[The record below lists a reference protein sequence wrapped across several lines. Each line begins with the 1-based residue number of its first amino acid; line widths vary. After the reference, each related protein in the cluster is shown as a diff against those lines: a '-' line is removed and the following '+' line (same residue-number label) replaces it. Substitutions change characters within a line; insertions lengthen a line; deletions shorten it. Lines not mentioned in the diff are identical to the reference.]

1 MTVMKLA
8 VSKVLVGIDGSDH
21 SFRAAQY
28 ALEISKKYLAKL
40 IAMTVTYMPAK
51 SRVSQQEAIEV
62 GAGLSE
68 MDKAKTWFESFT
80 QSARQNKI
88 DLKTELVN
96 SQRPVDYVIL
106 EYAEKEG
113 IDLIVI
119 GTRGRSGLSK
129 IVLGSVA
136 SGIVTYSH
144 SPVLVVK

>member
-1 MTVMKLA
+1 MKLA

-40 IAMTVTYMPAK
+40 IAVTVTYMPAK
-51 SRVSQQEAIEV
+51 SRVSQQEEIEV

-136 SGIVTYSH
+136 SGIATYSH

>member
-1 MTVMKLA
+1 MKLA

-21 SFRAAQY
+21 SFRAAQC
-28 ALEISKKYLAKL
+28 ALEISKKYVAKL
-40 IAMTVTYMPAK
+40 IAVTVTYMPAK
-51 SRVSQQEAIEV
+51 SRMSQQEAIEV

-80 QSARQNKI
+80 QSARENKI

>member
-1 MTVMKLA
+1 MKLA

-40 IAMTVTYMPAK
+40 IAVTVTYMPAE

-136 SGIVTYSH
+136 SRIVTYSH
-144 SPVLVVK
+144 FPVLVVK

>member
-1 MTVMKLA
+1 MKLA
-8 VSKVLVGIDGSDH
+8 VSKVIVGIDGSDH

-28 ALEISKKYLAKL
+28 ALEISKKYVAKL
-40 IAMTVTYMPAK
+40 IAVTVTYMPAK
-51 SRVSQQEAIEV
+51 SRMSQQEAIEV
-62 GAGLSE
+62 GAGLFE

-80 QSARQNKI
+80 QSARENKI

>member
-1 MTVMKLA
+1 MKLA

-28 ALEISKKYLAKL
+28 ALEISKKYVAKL
-40 IAMTVTYMPAK
+40 IAVTVTYMPAK
-51 SRVSQQEAIEV
+51 SRVSQQEEIEV

-113 IDLIVI
+113 VDLIVI

>member
-1 MTVMKLA
+1 MKLA

-21 SFRAAQY
+21 SLRAAQY
-28 ALEISKKYLAKL
+28 ALEISKKYGAKL
-40 IAMTVTYMPAK
+40 IAVTVTYMPAK
-51 SRVSQQEAIEV
+51 SRMSQQEAIEV

-68 MDKAKTWFESFT
+68 MDKAKKWFESFT
-80 QSARQNKI
+80 QSARENKI

-136 SGIVTYSH
+136 SRIVTYSH
-144 SPVLVVK
+144 VPLLVVK

>member
-1 MTVMKLA
+1 MKLA

-28 ALEISKKYLAKL
+28 ALEISKKYVAKL

-51 SRVSQQEAIEV
+51 SRMSQQEAIEV

-80 QSARQNKI
+80 QSARENMI

>member
-1 MTVMKLA
+1 MKLA

-28 ALEISKKYLAKL
+28 ALEISKKYAAKL
-40 IAMTVTYMPAK
+40 IAVTVTYMPAK
-51 SRVSQQEAIEV
+51 SRMSQQEAIEV

-80 QSARQNKI
+80 QSARENKI
-88 DLKTELVN
+88 DLKAELIN

>member
-1 MTVMKLA
+1 MKLA

-28 ALEISKKYLAKL
+28 ALEISKKYVAKL
-40 IAMTVTYMPAK
+40 IAVTVTYMPAK
-51 SRVSQQEAIEV
+51 SRMSQQEAIEV

-80 QSARQNKI
+80 QSARENKI

>member
-1 MTVMKLA
+1 MKLA

-28 ALEISKKYLAKL
+28 ALEISKKYVAKL
-40 IAMTVTYMPAK
+40 IAVTVTYMPAK
-51 SRVSQQEAIEV
+51 SRMSQKEAIEV

-80 QSARQNKI
+80 QSARENKI

-136 SGIVTYSH
+136 SRIVTYSH
-144 SPVLVVK
+144 SPILVVK

>member
-40 IAMTVTYMPAK
+40 IAVTVTYMPAK

-96 SQRPVDYVIL
+96 SQRPVDYEIL

>member
-1 MTVMKLA
+1 MKLA

-28 ALEISKKYLAKL
+28 ALEISKKYVAKL
-40 IAMTVTYMPAK
+40 IAVTVTYMPAK
-51 SRVSQQEAIEV
+51 SRMSQQEAIEV

-80 QSARQNKI
+80 QGARENKI

-136 SGIVTYSH
+136 SRIVTYSH
-144 SPVLVVK
+144 VPLLVVK

>member
-1 MTVMKLA
+1 MKLA

-21 SFRAAQY
+21 SFKAAQY
-28 ALEISKKYLAKL
+28 ALEISKKYVAKL
-40 IAMTVTYMPAK
+40 IAVTVTYMPAK
-51 SRVSQQEAIEV
+51 SRMSQQEAIEV

-80 QSARQNKI
+80 QSARENKI

-136 SGIVTYSH
+136 SRIVTYSH
-144 SPVLVVK
+144 FPVLVVK

>member
-1 MTVMKLA
+1 MKLA

-28 ALEISKKYLAKL
+28 ALEISRKYVAKL
-40 IAMTVTYMPAK
+40 IAVTVTYMPAK
-51 SRVSQQEAIEV
+51 SRMSQQEAIEV

-80 QSARQNKI
+80 QSARENKI

-136 SGIVTYSH
+136 SRIVTYSH
-144 SPVLVVK
+144 FPVLVVK

>member
-1 MTVMKLA
+1 MKLA

-28 ALEISKKYLAKL
+28 ALEISKKYVAKL
-40 IAMTVTYMPAK
+40 IAVTVTYMPAK
-51 SRVSQQEAIEV
+51 SRVSQEEAIEV

>member
-1 MTVMKLA
+1 MKLA

-28 ALEISKKYLAKL
+28 ALEISKKYVAKL
-40 IAMTVTYMPAK
+40 IAVTVIYMPAK
-51 SRVSQQEAIEV
+51 SRMSQQEAIEV

-80 QSARQNKI
+80 QRAKENKI

-113 IDLIVI
+113 INLIVI

-136 SGIVTYSH
+136 SGIVAYSH

>member
-1 MTVMKLA
+1 MKLA

-28 ALEISKKYLAKL
+28 ALEISKKYVAKL
-40 IAMTVTYMPAK
+40 IAVTVTYMPAK
-51 SRVSQQEAIEV
+51 SRMSQQEAIEV

>member
-1 MTVMKLA
+1 MKLA

-28 ALEISKKYLAKL
+28 ALEISKKYVAKL
-40 IAMTVTYMPAK
+40 IAVTVTYMPAK
-51 SRVSQQEAIEV
+51 SRMSQQEAIEV

-68 MDKAKTWFESFT
+68 MDKAKKWFESFT
-80 QSARQNKI
+80 QSARENKI
-88 DLKTELVN
+88 DFKTELVN
-96 SQRPVDYVIL
+96 SQLPLYYVIL

-136 SGIVTYSH
+136 SRIVTYSH
-144 SPVLVVK
+144 FPVLVVK

>member
-1 MTVMKLA
+1 MKLA

-28 ALEISKKYLAKL
+28 ALEISKKYVAKL
-40 IAMTVTYMPAK
+40 IAVTVTYMPAK

-80 QSARQNKI
+80 QSARQNRI

>member
-1 MTVMKLA
+1 MKLA

-21 SFRAAQY
+21 SFRAAQC
-28 ALEISKKYLAKL
+28 ALEISKKYVAKL
-40 IAMTVTYMPAK
+40 IAVTVTYMPAK
-51 SRVSQQEAIEV
+51 SRMSQQEAIEV

-80 QSARQNKI
+80 QSASENKI

>member
-1 MTVMKLA
+1 MKLV

-28 ALEISKKYLAKL
+28 ALEISKKYVAKL
-40 IAMTVTYMPAK
+40 IAVTVTYMPAK
-51 SRVSQQEAIEV
+51 SRMSQQEAIEV

-80 QSARQNKI
+80 QSARENKI

>member
-1 MTVMKLA
+1 MKLA

-28 ALEISKKYLAKL
+28 ALEISKKYVAKL
-40 IAMTVTYMPAK
+40 IAVTVTYMPAK
-51 SRVSQQEAIEV
+51 SRMSQQEAIEV

-136 SGIVTYSH
+136 SRIVTYSH
-144 SPVLVVK
+144 FPILVVK

>member
-1 MTVMKLA
+1 MKLA
-8 VSKVLVGIDGSDH
+8 VSKVLVGIDGSDN

-28 ALEISKKYLAKL
+28 ALEISKKYVAKL
-40 IAMTVTYMPAK
+40 FAVTVTCMPAK
-51 SRVSQQEAIEV
+51 SRMSQQEAIEV

-80 QSARQNKI
+80 QSARENKI

-136 SGIVTYSH
+136 SRIVTYSH
-144 SPVLVVK
+144 FPILVVK

>member
-1 MTVMKLA
+1 MKGGI
-8 VSKVLVGIDGSDH
+8 SKVLVGIDGSTH
-21 SFRAAQY
+21 SFRAAEY
-28 ALEISKKYLAKL
+28 AMDISRKYMAKL
-40 IAMTVTYMPAK
+40 IAVTVAYMPAK

-68 MDKAKTWFESFT
+68 MDIAKTWFESFT
-80 QSARQNKI
+80 HRARQNKI
-88 DLKTELVN
+88 ELKTELVN

-113 IDLIVI
+113 VDLIVI
-119 GTRGRSGLSK
+119 GTRGRTGISK
-129 IVLGSVA
+129 LVLGSVA

>member
-1 MTVMKLA
+1 MKLA

-28 ALEISKKYLAKL
+28 ALEISKKYVAKL
-40 IAMTVTYMPAK
+40 IAVTVTYMPAK
-51 SRVSQQEAIEV
+51 SRMSQQEAIEV

-80 QSARQNKI
+80 QSARENKI
-88 DLKTELVN
+88 DFKTELVN

-136 SGIVTYSH
+136 SRIVTYSH

>member
-1 MTVMKLA
+1 MKLA
-8 VSKVLVGIDGSDH
+8 VSKVLVGIDGSDQ

-28 ALEISKKYLAKL
+28 ALEISKKYVAKL
-40 IAMTVTYMPAK
+40 IAVTVTYMPAK
-51 SRVSQQEAIEV
+51 SRMSQQEAIEV

-80 QSARQNKI
+80 QSARENKI

-113 IDLIVI
+113 IDLIVV

-136 SGIVTYSH
+136 SRIVTYSH
-144 SPVLVVK
+144 FPVLVVK

>member
-1 MTVMKLA
+1 MKLA

-28 ALEISKKYLAKL
+28 ALEISKKYVAKL
-40 IAMTVTYMPAK
+40 IAVTVTYMPAK
-51 SRVSQQEAIEV
+51 SRVSQQEEIEV

>member
-1 MTVMKLA
+1 MKLA

-28 ALEISKKYLAKL
+28 ALEISKKYVAKL
-40 IAMTVTYMPAK
+40 IAVTVTYMPAK
-51 SRVSQQEAIEV
+51 SRMSQQEAIEV

-68 MDKAKTWFESFT
+68 MDKAKTWVESFT
-80 QSARQNKI
+80 QSVRENKI

-136 SGIVTYSH
+136 SRIVTYSH
-144 SPVLVVK
+144 FPVLVVK

>member
-8 VSKVLVGIDGSDH
+8 VSKVLAGIDGSDH

-28 ALEISKKYLAKL
+28 ALEISKKYVAKL

-51 SRVSQQEAIEV
+51 SRMSQQEAIEV

-80 QSARQNKI
+80 QSARENKI

>member
-1 MTVMKLA
+1 MKLA

-28 ALEISKKYLAKL
+28 ALEISKKYVAKL
-40 IAMTVTYMPAK
+40 IAVTVIYMPAK
-51 SRVSQQEAIEV
+51 SRMSQQEAIEV

-144 SPVLVVK
+144 SPVLVIK

>member
-1 MTVMKLA
+1 MKLA

-28 ALEISKKYLAKL
+28 ALEISKKYVAKL
-40 IAMTVTYMPAK
+40 IAVTVTYMPAK
-51 SRVSQQEAIEV
+51 SRVSQQEEIEV
-62 GAGLSE
+62 GARLSE

-119 GTRGRSGLSK
+119 GTRGMSGLSK